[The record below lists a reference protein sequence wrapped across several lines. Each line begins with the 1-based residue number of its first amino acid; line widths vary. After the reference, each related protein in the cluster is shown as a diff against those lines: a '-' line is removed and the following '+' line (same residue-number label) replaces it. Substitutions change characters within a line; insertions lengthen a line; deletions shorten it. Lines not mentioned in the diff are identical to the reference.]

1 MTSIRAGDGDF
12 AWGSEV
18 EDSDLGLDDD
28 GNVLDSEDVEGEED
42 GSGSFFEP
50 EEELDGAAFG
60 EVEEERMGVE
70 EGEEEE
76 DDDDED
82 APPAFAAAGVGLA
95 GLPDEDGWVEK
106 LIERGG
112 ALPNEAH
119 RPKTSFTQG
128 MPVQMKDLSSPSDFV
143 LRFLR
148 ESFFQQLWQH
158 SLAHQREDN
167 AHPRDKGA
175 PPIQLREIYIFFG
188 ILDAMAVRGSRA
200 AKYDF

>member
-1 MTSIRAGDGDF
+1 MNSSIRAGDGDF

-28 GNVLDSEDVEGEED
+28 GNVLDSEDVVGKED

-70 EGEEEE
+70 QGQEEEE
-76 DDDDED
+76 EEEEEGDDED
-82 APPAFAAAGVGLA
+82 APPAAGAGLA

-106 LIERGG
+106 RIERGG

-128 MPVQMKDLSSPSDFV
+128 MPGRLQGV
-143 LRFLR
+143 LRNNPPTEQLKKKKKKKKSSVRR
-148 ESFFQQLWQH
+148 EC
-158 SLAHQREDN
+158 E
-167 AHPRDKGA
+167 
-175 PPIQLREIYIFFG
+175 
-188 ILDAMAVRGSRA
+188 
-200 AKYDF
+200 